1 MEPITLCGIVIVAFG
16 LWIECESLVKR
27 FARSFCRSNLLKGII
42 AMATAERKPVFVNR
56 YVPYPPY

>member
-16 LWIECESLVKR
+16 LWIEYELLVKR

-42 AMATAERKPVFVNR
+42 AMATAERKPVLVNR
-56 YVPYPPY
+56 YVPYSPY

>member
-16 LWIECESLVKR
+16 LWIEGESLVKR
-27 FARSFCRSNLLKGII
+27 FARSYCRSNLLKGII

-56 YVPYPPY
+56 HVPYSTN

>member
-27 FARSFCRSNLLKGII
+27 VARSFCRSNPLKGII
-42 AMATAERKPVFVNR
+42 AMATSERKPVFVNR
-56 YVPYPPY
+56 YVPYSSQ

>member
-27 FARSFCRSNLLKGII
+27 FASSFCRSNLLKGII
-42 AMATAERKPVFVNR
+42 EMATTERKPVFVNR
-56 YVPYPPY
+56 YVPYPPH